1 VEPNNLACLLEAV
14 LLAHGKALNEDQLL
28 ALFEEEQRPSLIELR
43 DALQA
48 LMAQSASRG
57 VALVH
62 VASGYRFQVQEAWMS
77 WVHKLSEEKPQ
88 KYSRALLETLALIA
102 YKQPVTRGEI
112 EEIRGVSVNPATIKT
127 LEEREWIRVVG
138 HKEVPGRPALFATT
152 KHFLDYFAL
161 EHLKDLP
168 PLPTLMVENALAASM
183 DLQAEEG
190 PIEGNTEIIEVDT
203 ETIQTL
209 EVVKPL

>member
-1 VEPNNLACLLEAV
+1 MEANNLVCLLEAV
-14 LLAHGKALNEDQLL
+14 LLAAGRAMNEDQLL
-28 ALFEEEQRPSLIELR
+28 SLFEEEQRPTLAELR
-43 DALQA
+43 DALHD
-48 LMAQSASRG
+48 LMAQSAERG
-57 VALVH
+57 VVLVR

-77 WVHKLSEEKPQ
+77 WIHKLSEEKPQ

-112 EEIRGVSVNPATIKT
+112 EEIRGVSVNPSIIKT

-161 EHLKDLP
+161 QHLKDLP
-168 PLPTLMVENALAASM
+168 PLPTLMVENAV
-183 DLQAEEG
+183 AESEV
-190 PIEGNTEIIEVDT
+190 TE
-203 ETIQTL
+203 L
-209 EVVKPL
+209 EVMESI

>member
-1 VEPNNLACLLEAV
+1 MEPNNLACLLEAV
-14 LLAHGKALNEDQLL
+14 LLAAGRALNEEQLL
-28 ALFEEEQRPSLIELR
+28 ALFEEEQRPSLVELR
-43 DALQA
+43 DALQV

-57 VALVH
+57 VSLVQ

-168 PLPTLMVENALAASM
+168 PLPTLMVENALAESM
-183 DLQAEEG
+183 ELQAEALQIEEG
-190 PIEGNTEIIEVDT
+190 PIATET

-209 EVVKPL
+209 EVVEPV

>member
-1 VEPNNLACLLEAV
+1 MEPNNLACLLEAV
-14 LLAHGKALNEDQLL
+14 LLAAGKAMNEDQLL
-28 ALFEEEQRPSLIELR
+28 ALFEEEQRPSLVELR
-43 DALQA
+43 DALQV

-168 PLPTLMVENALAASM
+168 PLPTLMVENALAESM
-183 DLQAEEG
+183 DRQAEAQEG
-190 PIEGNTEIIEVDT
+190 PIETDT

-209 EVVKPL
+209 EVVEPV

>member
-1 VEPNNLACLLEAV
+1 MEPNNLACLLEAV
-14 LLAHGKALNEDQLL
+14 LLAAGKALNEDQLL
-28 ALFEEEQRPSLIELR
+28 ALFEEEQRPSPVELR

-48 LMAQSASRG
+48 LMAQSAERG
-57 VALVH
+57 VALVR

-168 PLPTLMVENALAASM
+168 PLPSLMVENALAESM
-183 DLQAEEG
+183 DRQAEAQEG
-190 PIEGNTEIIEVDT
+190 PIATDT

-209 EVVKPL
+209 EVVEPV